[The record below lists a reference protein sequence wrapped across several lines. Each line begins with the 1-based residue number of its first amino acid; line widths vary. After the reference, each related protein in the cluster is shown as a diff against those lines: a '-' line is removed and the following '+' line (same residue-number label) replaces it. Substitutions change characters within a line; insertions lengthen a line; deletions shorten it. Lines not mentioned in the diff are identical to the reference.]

1 MFLKPVFTEFF
12 LTIIALRFLSSFFFY
27 TLTMCL
33 KFIDSEQ
40 ERKIGVGVHWP
51 FEKLEKNECI
61 ISSNFASKGIK
72 VGDVVTY

>member
-1 MFLKPVFTEFF
+1 
-12 LTIIALRFLSSFFFY
+12 
-27 TLTMCL
+27 MCL

-40 ERKIGVGVHWP
+40 ERKIGVGVDWP

-61 ISSNFASKGIK
+61 ISSNFASKGIN